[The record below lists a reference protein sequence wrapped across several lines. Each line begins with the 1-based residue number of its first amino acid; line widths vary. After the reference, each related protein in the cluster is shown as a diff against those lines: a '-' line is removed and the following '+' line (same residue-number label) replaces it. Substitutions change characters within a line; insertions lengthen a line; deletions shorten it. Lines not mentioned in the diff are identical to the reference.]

1 MKNPFDD
8 YLNLL
13 DQIREELARLSELA
27 KQKTQAVRSDDL
39 IALDQILKQE
49 QAAALNFRGLEQK
62 QTLLLKTT
70 GMNGIPLS
78 ALAESFPPSMRL
90 EARQKIE
97 QLQAQ
102 YQVYRGCAEV
112 ARNTLECNIHEIEK
126 IISASTAR
134 PSAGPGYHTGEPE
147 IPPKMRTDFRA

>member
-27 KQKTQAVRSDDL
+27 KQKTLAVRSDDL
-39 IALDQILKQE
+39 VALDHILKQE

-62 QTLLLKTT
+62 QTLLLNTT
-70 GMNGIPLS
+70 GMSGIPLS
-78 ALAESFPPSMRL
+78 SLAESFPPSMRL
-90 EARQKIE
+90 EAKKKIE

-102 YQVYRGCAEV
+102 YQIYRSASEV
-112 ARNTLECNIHEIEK
+112 ARNTLECNLHEIEK
-126 IISASTAR
+126 IISASASR
-134 PSAGPGYHTGEPE
+134 HGAGPGYQAGEPE